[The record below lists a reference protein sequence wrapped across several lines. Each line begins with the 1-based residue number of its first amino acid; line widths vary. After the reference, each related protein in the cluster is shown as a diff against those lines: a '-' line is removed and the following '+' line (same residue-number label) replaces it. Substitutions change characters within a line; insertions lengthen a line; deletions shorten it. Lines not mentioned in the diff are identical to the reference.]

1 MLTIILRV
9 LDVLVLVVMPVI
21 MWLVTRGSKNRD
33 DRRKDQ
39 LDEIKDLQTQIY
51 THSKEVGTRLTNL
64 EISTRVHDQLL
75 SMIVGTLN
83 INTGKI
89 NEKGK
94 E

>member
-33 DRRKDQ
+33 ERRKDQ

-51 THSKEVGTRLTNL
+51 TNSKEVGTRLTNL